1 MFHFETTDAK
11 NKKVILEHSDI
22 KELLKLI
29 LKHDN
34 KNGSKNDDELSI
46 IFEDSISN
54 VLLDIP
60 EKYVK
65 HALEI
70 NKIRKTPKLEKAVG
84 DFNKLNLK
92 LIASINFKNKCH
104 EGVVTIWDE
113 EVVEAT
119 SKSSSDEENEDDDDE
134 DSVLDEDQ
142 QSDSG
147 NEGFIADNASESSLE
162 SVHMD
167 INPVNIQNENKKL
180 KDENKKLKEQIQ
192 LLKSFVTTYRDMC
205 VKLSDESKK
214 VLNA

>member
-1 MFHFETTDAK
+1 MYHFETTDNK
-11 NKKVILEHSDI
+11 NKKIILENNDV

-29 LKHDN
+29 INHDN
-34 KNGSKNDDELSI
+34 KNGSKNDDELSV
-46 IFEDSISN
+46 IFEDSVSN
-54 VLLDIP
+54 ILLDIP
-60 EKYVK
+60 EKYLK
-65 HALEI
+65 HIFEI
-70 NKIRKTPKLEKAVG
+70 AKIRKTPKLEKALK
-84 DFNKLNLK
+84 DFNSLNLK
-92 LIASINFKNKCH
+92 LINSINFKNKCH

-119 SKSSSDEENEDDDDE
+119 SKASSDDDDDD
-134 DSVLDEDQ
+134 DSVLDADQ

-167 INPVNIQNENKKL
+167 INPVNVQLENKKL

-192 LLKSFVTTYRDMC
+192 LLKSFVTSYRDMC
-205 VKLSDESKK
+205 VKLSDKSKK

>member
-1 MFHFETTDAK
+1 MYHFETTDAK
-11 NKKVILEHSDI
+11 NKKIILEHSDL

-34 KNGSKNDDELSI
+34 KNGLKNDDELSI

-54 VLLDIP
+54 ILLDIP

-70 NKIRKTPKLEKAVG
+70 NKIRKTPKLEKAIG

-113 EVVEAT
+113 EVVEA
-119 SKSSSDEENEDDDDE
+119 SPSSDDNDDNDDND

-167 INPVNIQNENKKL
+167 INPVNIQL
-180 KDENKKLKEQIQ
+180 ENKKLKEENMKLKEQIDV
-192 LLKSFVTTYRDMC
+192 LKSFVISYRDMC
-205 VKLSDESKK
+205 VKLSNDSMK